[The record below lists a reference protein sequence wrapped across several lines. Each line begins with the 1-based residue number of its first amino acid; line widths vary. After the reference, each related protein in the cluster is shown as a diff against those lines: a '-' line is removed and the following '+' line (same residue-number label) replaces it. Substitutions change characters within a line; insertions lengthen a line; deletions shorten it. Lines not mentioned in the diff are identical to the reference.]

1 MRFEEKKSFAL
12 DIHKSQALGQTTI
25 KTNRPRINT
34 EQDKF
39 GKLHSEANEMF
50 RDSLDDDDPNLN
62 RHYSISELR
71 MTGAADKAKKLKDL
85 HQKIEHSK
93 LVLKTILNALFVT
106 PKYIPSI
113 IRIFLKIV
121 SELYEKHIK
130 INNSF
135 YNKTN
140 ELTSSDS
147 AKAKMKSEIHRLL
160 IDILATK
167 WLVNSIFM
175 CPDNSGLI
183 NNRSVQPLS
192 DIFSKFSKVFVY
204 TLRGKTSS
212 KNASE
217 ESFMIL
223 FISFIEEH
231 HKNSKRF
238 MRSVLNINTNDII
251 PKGIKTEKFEE
262 FAVFTQKRTY
272 SDKKLIDI
280 LCISEGLIHK
290 IFYSYAAILDNI
302 HNSKLQNSVKTL
314 GKFSAYDP
322 YRVP

>member
-1 MRFEEKKSFAL
+1 MMFEEKKEFVF
-12 DIHKSQALGQTTI
+12 DIHKSEPLGQTTI
-25 KTNRPRINT
+25 KTHRPRGNT
-34 EQDKF
+34 DLDRL
-39 GKLHSEANEMF
+39 GKLHSEANEIF
-50 RDSLDDDDPNLN
+50 RDSLNGDDPNLN
-62 RHYSISELR
+62 RHYSISEMR

-85 HQKIEHSK
+85 HHKIEHSK

-140 ELTSSDS
+140 ELTTSDS

-167 WLVNSIFM
+167 WLVNSIFI
-175 CPDNSGLI
+175 CPDKSGLI

-204 TLRGKTSS
+204 SLRGRTSS
-212 KNASE
+212 KNLSE
-217 ESFMIL
+217 ESFMVL
-223 FISFIEEH
+223 FNSFIEDH
-231 HKNSKRF
+231 NKNSKRF
-238 MRSVLNINTNDII
+238 MRSVLNINTNDIT
-251 PKGIKTEKFEE
+251 PKGIKTEKFEDLT
-262 FAVFTQKRTY
+262 VFIQKRTY

-314 GKFSAYDP
+314 GKF
-322 YRVP
+322 